1 MFVTNKLKPKA
12 ADTSPAEQAETEL
25 KIDEIWIVPCGL
37 RPDKPHISKPEI
49 RLAMTK
55 LAINDFFPA
64 DTPVKIDPIEVE
76 NGPSIPT
83 AYLLDQ
89 Y

>member
-1 MFVTNKLKPKA
+1 MFMKNKKSPKL
-12 ADTSPAEQAETEL
+12 ADTSPAEQAETQL
-25 KIDEIWIVPCGL
+25 QIDEIWIVPCGL

-55 LAINDFFPA
+55 LAIKDFFPTG
-64 DTPVKIDPIEVE
+64 TPVKIDPIEVE

-83 AYLLDQ
+83 AYLLD
-89 Y
+89 

>member
-1 MFVTNKLKPKA
+1 
-12 ADTSPAEQAETEL
+12 
-25 KIDEIWIVPCGL
+25 
-37 RPDKPHISKPEI
+37 
-49 RLAMTK
+49 MTK
-55 LAINDFFPA
+55 LAIKDFFPA